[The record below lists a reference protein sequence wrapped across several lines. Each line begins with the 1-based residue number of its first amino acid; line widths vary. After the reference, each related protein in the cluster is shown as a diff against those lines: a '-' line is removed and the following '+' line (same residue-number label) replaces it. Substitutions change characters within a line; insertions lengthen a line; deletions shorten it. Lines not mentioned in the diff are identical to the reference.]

1 MICGEASIP
10 RSPNIYLSLRRIA
23 WMVNYY
29 ETLKV
34 SPKAS
39 TNEIKS
45 AYRRLAR
52 KLHPD
57 KNNGSDETARAFAII
72 AEAYEVLGNA
82 KERANYDQKLLQAQY
97 SNSANGDSVFASS
110 NTHAKRWRQMV
121 YEHRYNEIIDRMI
134 AEERREAMALQK
146 IIFPTVA
153 LFVSALIVGIFKP
166 QIFVNSAIIGKI
178 ILVSLFVAGVI
189 HLFGRIR
196 DALEKYTYHSDELHD
211 SILDGNEPT
220 VKPYSR
226 MAAAAFL
233 VLGFALCLGTGLLIG
248 NYVEFVSITMPSMFS
263 SRLGPEFVF
272 YPPIFVLFVDL
283 MHSFAS
289 RVDG

>member
-1 MICGEASIP
+1 MCGEQSWLILNKA
-10 RSPNIYLSLRRIA
+10 LSFRHIA
-23 WMVNYY
+23 WIVNYY
-29 ETLKV
+29 ESLKV

-57 KNNGSDETARAFAII
+57 KNNGSDETARAFAVI
-72 AEAYEVLGNA
+72 AEAYEILGNS
-82 KERANYDQKLLQAQY
+82 KERASYDQKLLEAQY
-97 SNSANGDSVFASS
+97 SRSTNGDSVFASS
-110 NTHAKRWRQMV
+110 NSHARRWRQMV

-134 AEERREAMALQK
+134 AEERRESMALQK

-153 LFVSALIVGIFKP
+153 LFVSALVVGIFKP
-166 QIFVNSAIIGKI
+166 QVFVNSAIIGKI

-196 DALEKYTYHSDELHD
+196 DAFDKYTYNQDDLHD
-211 SILDGNEPT
+211 SILDENEPV

-226 MAAAAFL
+226 MTAGAFL
-233 VLGFALCLGTGLLIG
+233 IIGFLFCLGTGVLIG
-248 NYVEFVSITMPSMFS
+248 NYIDFVSISMPSMFS
-263 SRLGPEFVF
+263 PRLGPEFVF

-283 MHSFAS
+283 MHAFAS

>member
-1 MICGEASIP
+1 
-10 RSPNIYLSLRRIA
+10 
-23 WMVNYY
+23 MVNYY
-29 ETLKV
+29 ESLKV
-34 SPKAS
+34 SQRAS
-39 TNEIKS
+39 TSEIKS

-82 KERANYDQKLLQAQY
+82 KERAIYDQKLLQAQY
-97 SNSANGDSVFASS
+97 TSSTNGDSVFASS
-110 NTHAKRWRQMV
+110 NSHAKRWRQMV

-134 AEERREAMALQK
+134 AEERRESMALQK

-153 LFVSALIVGIFKP
+153 LFVSALVVGIFKP

-178 ILVSLFVAGVI
+178 ILVSLFIAGVI
-189 HLFGRIR
+189 HLIGRIR
-196 DALEKYTYHSDELHD
+196 EAMEKYTYNADDVHE
-211 SILDGNEPT
+211 SILDENEPV
-220 VKPYSR
+220 VKPYTR
-226 MAAAAFL
+226 MTAAAFL
-233 VLGFALCLGTGLLIG
+233 IVGFLASLGAGVLIG
-248 NYVEFVSITMPSMFS
+248 NYVDFVSITMPSMFS
-263 SRLGPEFVF
+263 PRLGAEFVF

-283 MHSFAS
+283 VHTFAL

>member
-1 MICGEASIP
+1 MA
-10 RSPNIYLSLRRIA
+10 
-23 WMVNYY
+23 NYY

-57 KNNGSDETARAFAII
+57 KNDGSAETARAFAVI
-72 AEAYEVLGNA
+72 AEAYEILGNS

-97 SNSANGDSVFASS
+97 SRSTNGDSVFASS
-110 NTHAKRWRQMV
+110 NSHARRWRQMV

-134 AEERREAMALQK
+134 AEERRESMALQK

-153 LFVSALIVGIFKP
+153 LFVSTLIVGIFKP
-166 QIFVNSAIIGKI
+166 QIFANSAIIGKI
-178 ILVSLFVAGVI
+178 ILVSLFIAGVI
-189 HLFGRIR
+189 HLIGRIR
-196 DALEKYTYHSDELHD
+196 EAFDKYTYNQNDLHD
-211 SILDGNEPT
+211 SILDENEPV

-226 MAAAAFL
+226 MAAGAFL
-233 VLGFALCLGTGLLIG
+233 VIGFLCCLGAGVLIG
-248 NYVEFVSITMPSMFS
+248 NYVEFVSVTMPDMFS
-263 SRLGPEFVF
+263 SRLLPEFVF
-272 YPPIFVLFVDL
+272 YPPIFVLFVDM
-283 MHSFAS
+283 MHAFAS